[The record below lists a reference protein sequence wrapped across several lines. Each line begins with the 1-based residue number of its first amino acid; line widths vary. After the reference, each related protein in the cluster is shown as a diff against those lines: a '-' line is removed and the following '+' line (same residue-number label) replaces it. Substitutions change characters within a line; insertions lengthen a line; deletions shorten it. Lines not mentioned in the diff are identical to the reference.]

1 MSSHLIPGLLGV
13 SLILQQRKLR
23 PLGKE
28 MPTLTFKLHPIGSY
42 LRAEGAFRATPQ
54 KQQPPGQALLCVCR
68 QGLPC
73 SAGIVQALRPEKSE
87 GCRICLARSSRRGP
101 FFRQEEPGHEV
112 CLQREVLV
120 SAAVRPLCVPVPLVL
135 CSRLCFLGTPLF
147 RNLVLPQ

>member
-1 MSSHLIPGLLGV
+1 MSSHLIPGLLSV
-13 SLILQQRKLR
+13 SLILQQRELR

-42 LRAEGAFRATPQ
+42 LRAEGAFGATPQ
-54 KQQPPGQALLCVCR
+54 KQHPPGQAVLCVCR

-73 SAGIVQALRPEKSE
+73 SPGTVQALSPEKSE
-87 GCRICLARSSRRGP
+87 GRRICLARSSRRGP
-101 FFRQEEPGHEV
+101 FFRQEEPGHLV

-120 SAAVRPLCVPVPLVL
+120 SAAVRPLCVPVPSVL
-135 CSRLCFLGTPLF
+135 CSRLCSLGTPLF